1 MKKTILTLALFI
13 FCGTIYSQNRYSNYS
28 TSTYTPSTPN
38 PDYYRAIA
46 ERRIENIKNNTEY
59 YDNLIQNALN
69 SNADTLFREDMY
81 EINQYLNALKNA
93 SSMSLSD
100 AESYLNTINR
110 KYNKAVRKYN
120 KRLKKANKN

>member
-1 MKKTILTLALFI
+1 
-13 FCGTIYSQNRYSNYS
+13 
-28 TSTYTPSTPN
+28 
-38 PDYYRAIA
+38 
-46 ERRIENIKNNTEY
+46 
-59 YDNLIQNALN
+59 
-69 SNADTLFREDMY
+69 MY